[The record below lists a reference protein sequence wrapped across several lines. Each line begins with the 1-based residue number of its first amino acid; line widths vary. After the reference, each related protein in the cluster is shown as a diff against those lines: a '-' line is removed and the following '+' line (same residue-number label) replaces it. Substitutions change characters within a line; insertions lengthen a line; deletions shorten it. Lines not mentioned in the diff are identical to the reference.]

1 MENLSKKFTV
11 IGLII
16 IAMSLN
22 TCTQPDKVS
31 PPITT
36 NHTVYGYDEASIH
49 RAYTLNPVQEYN
61 HVTETRIIY
70 NPDKDYANPPE
81 QKYFSRRIP
90 KLTISIVSQG
100 SHGLAKVEDYNG
112 WFYGMDRHY
121 KTWNKGEDLI
131 KYTPNESDFVGTDTI
146 TYKVNDGKFDSNTSS
161 IVYVISKD
169 YKTNN
174 EIEDRQKQ
182 RVYQETQK
190 ESDYNRKFS
199 KNSSKSSGKSS
210 GCSSKGCISYSD
222 RMIQERA
229 KNHYW
234 DKYGLAARVQ
244 NCNPSAG
251 TVRKNGDIYTVSI
264 FCGANNPKD
273 YKLRCCNGKLE
284 IISVN

>member
-22 TCTQPDKVS
+22 TCTEPDKVS

-36 NHTVYGYDEASIH
+36 NHTVYGFNEPGYLKT
-49 RAYTLNPVQEYN
+49 YTLNPVQEYN
-61 HVTETRIIY
+61 HVTGTRIIY
-70 NPDKDYANPPE
+70 NPDPDKNYANPLK
-81 QKYFSRRIP
+81 QKYGRRRIP

-100 SHGLAKVEDYNG
+100 SHGLAKVVDYNG
-112 WFYGMDRHY
+112 MGSGYY
-121 KTWNKGEDLI
+121 KTWNKGDDLI
-131 KYTPNESDFVGTDTI
+131 KYTQNESDFVGTDTI

-169 YKTNN
+169 YKENN
-174 EIEDRQKQ
+174 KKKDFLKQ
-182 RVYQETQK
+182 SAYQQQQK
-190 ESDYNRKFS
+190 EINYNRKFS
-199 KNSSKSSGKSS
+199 KNSSKSSG
-210 GCSSKGCISYSD
+210 CSSKGCSSYSD
-222 RMIQERA
+222 WMIQERA

-284 IISVN
+284 IISVK

>member
-36 NHTVYGYDEASIH
+36 NHTVYGYNETSYL
-49 RAYTLNPVQEYN
+49 RTYTLNPVQEYN

-70 NPDKDYANPPE
+70 DPDIDHANPPE
-81 QKYFSRRIP
+81 LKYGSRRIH

-112 WFYGMDRHY
+112 RGRGHY
-121 KTWNKGEDLI
+121 KTWNKGDDLI
-131 KYTPNESDFVGTDTI
+131 KYTPNESDFFGTDTI

-169 YKTNN
+169 RKTYNN
-174 EIEDRQKQ
+174 IEDRKKQ
-182 RVYQETQK
+182 YVYQQQQK
-190 ESDYNRKFS
+190 TSS
-199 KNSSKSSGKSS
+199 KNSSKSS